1 MSSIRD
7 QPPPL
12 PSAAIAVVVNG
23 TTTTMERGITVT
35 GLLDQLGI
43 VAPRVAVEI
52 NLTVIERDAF
62 PRTTLNEGDRVE
74 IVSFVGGGH
83 GG

>member
-7 QPPPL
+7 QPPPDQ
-12 PSAAIAVVVNG
+12 STAIAVVVNG
-23 TTTTMERGITVT
+23 ATTTMERGTTVT
-35 GLLDQLGI
+35 SLLERLGI

-52 NLTVIERDAF
+52 NLAVIERDAF
-62 PRTTLNEGDRVE
+62 SRTTLKEGDRVE

-83 GG
+83 G

>member
-12 PSAAIAVVVNG
+12 PSAAIAIVVNG

>member
-7 QPPPL
+7 QRQL
-12 PSAAIAVVVNG
+12 DRSAGIAIVVNG
-23 TTTTMERGITVT
+23 TITTVDHGTTVT
-35 GLLDQLGI
+35 RMLNQLGI

-52 NLTVIERDAF
+52 NLAVIDRDAF
-62 PRTTLNEGDRVE
+62 ERTTLREGDRVE

-83 GG
+83 G

>member
-7 QPPPL
+7 QSRL
-12 PSAAIAVVVNG
+12 DRSARIAVVVNG
-23 TTTTMERGITVT
+23 TTTTVDRGTTVT
-35 GLLDQLGI
+35 QLLHQLGI

-52 NLTVIERDAF
+52 NLAVIDRDAF
-62 PRTTLNEGDRVE
+62 ERTMLREGDRVE

-83 GG
+83 G